1 MIARRSRSDAPCS
14 TVVWFGLAWFALG
27 LLCCPQ
33 DAKLVPLWRAMATY
47 ADMSA
52 RGMEITLDTPDD
64 MQPWQ

>member
-1 MIARRSRSDAPCS
+1 M
-14 TVVWFGLAWFALG
+14 VWFGLAWFALG